1 MEAKKSP
8 KADLKNYRSLI
19 FGLSF
24 LITLSFVI
32 TAFEWK
38 TYGDGRI
45 VIRESDF
52 GDVDPLIKIPNT
64 EIPQPKKPVQIVP
77 KLIEVPD
84 DEEIKKEVDNILDAN
99 PDNPVVPIKINIT
112 PPEPEDKPDIFDVV
126 EETAEPIGGVGAF
139 YSYISDKM
147 KYPSQARRIG
157 VEGRVFVQFVI
168 NVDGSLTDIKVIK
181 GIGAG
186 CDEEAIRVLQ
196 SAPPW
201 KPGKQR
207 GVPVRQRMVIPIT
220 FKLG

>member
-24 LITLSFVI
+24 LITLSCVI

-38 TYGDGRI
+38 TYGDGVI
-45 VIRESDF
+45 VIKESSFDDF
-52 GDVDPLIKIPNT
+52 DPLLKIPPT
-64 EIPQPKKPVQIVP
+64 DIPPPPKPIQITP
-77 KLIEVPD
+77 ILIEVPN
-84 DEEIKKEVDNILDAN
+84 DEKIMDEVDIIVDAN
-99 PDNPVVPIKINIT
+99 PDNPVTPIKINIA
-112 PPEPEDKPDIFDVV
+112 PPAAEDKLDIFDVV

>member
-24 LITLSFVI
+24 LITLSCVI

-38 TYGDGRI
+38 TYGDGVI
-45 VIRESDF
+45 VIKASDM
-52 GDVDPLIKIPNT
+52 DNVDPPIIPISTKIP
-64 EIPQPKKPVQIVP
+64 PPPKPVQITPILV
-77 KLIEVPD
+77 EVPD
-84 DEEIKKEVDNILDAN
+84 DEKIKEEVVIDAI
-99 PDNPVVPIKINIT
+99 PDQPVTPIKINIA
-112 PPEPEDKPDIFDVV
+112 PPAAEDKPDIFDVV

-147 KYPSQARRIG
+147 KYPAQARRIG